1 MCDTLYLLKFMY
13 IGCVLKHDLILKSIA
28 FDMVI
33 DTIFNP
39 FHQIRMSV

>member
-1 MCDTLYLLKFMY
+1 MY